1 MNYLLVGN
9 GLTRNLACASEAS
22 DSIIQINTS
31 RHADK
36 LPVEKTHHI
45 FISNMG
51 DKVSEPLCQAI
62 EQQRA
67 LLCHATVMLG
77 RNPSFYV
84 SKRAFLQVRD
94 RSHNLHDYH
103 LTQAWRTLAPRW
115 KIERVSFLSSVR
127 LEWQLRQLGMRR
139 ASMPSTGMIA
149 YDWLLQRLK
158 PEDTITVE
166 GFSFEGWAGHPW
178 AIESRLIKSTGCHS

>member
-1 MNYLLVGN
+1 MMNYLLVGN
-9 GLTRNLACASEAS
+9 GPTQNLASASDAS
-22 DSIIQINTS
+22 DSIIQINSS
-31 RHADK
+31 RHAAK
-36 LPVEKTHHI
+36 LPVEKTRHI

-51 DKVSEPLCQAI
+51 DTVSAPLCQAI
-62 EQQRA
+62 EQKRA
-67 LLCHATVMLG
+67 LLCHATVVLG
-77 RNPSFYV
+77 RNPSFYA
-84 SKRAFLQVRD
+84 SKRAFLQVQDWSNR
-94 RSHNLHDYH
+94 LHDYH

-115 KIERVSFLSSVR
+115 KVERVSFLSSVR
-127 LEWQLRQLGMRR
+127 LEWQLRQLGMRH

-178 AIESRLIKSTGCHS
+178 AIESRLIRSMG